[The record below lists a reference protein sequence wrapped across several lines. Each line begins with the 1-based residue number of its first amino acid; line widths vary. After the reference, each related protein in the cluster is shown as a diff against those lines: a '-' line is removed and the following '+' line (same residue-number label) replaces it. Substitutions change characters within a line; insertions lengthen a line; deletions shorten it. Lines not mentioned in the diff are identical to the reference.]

1 MYDNPQVTKAQSEN
15 FKLGIIEF
23 FKLSMLVGI
32 SEAICL
38 LSTFLINMFYLFKNS
53 LKNLIFLCKESTND
67 VININEIDKQIN
79 KDDINLPKKNS
90 DERFYE

>member
-15 FKLGIIEF
+15 FKLEIREF

-38 LSTFLINMFYLFKNS
+38 LSTFIINISYLLIYS
-53 LKNLIFLCKESTND
+53 LQNLIFLCKKSIND
-67 VININEIDKQIN
+67 TINNDDIDINFN
-79 KDDINLPKKNS
+79 KNYINLPKKDKS
-90 DERFYE
+90 ERFYE